1 MVLPRPPRIQVLPPE
16 DPPPE
21 LPVGS
26 TYRAILRTI
35 PYLLWT
41 FALIPVQA
49 LAVLFKLR
57 AAERIPMLYHRACCR
72 MLGLRVKV
80 AGERASQRPVL
91 FIGNHS
97 SYLDITVFGSLLPA
111 SFVAKAEIAGW
122 PLFGTL
128 AKLQRSV
135 FVDRRMHSTQRQRDE
150 IAERLEAGENLIL
163 FPEGTSND
171 GNAVLPFR
179 SALLSVA
186 ERRIGPEQEPLT
198 LQPVSIA
205 YTGLNGV
212 PLGYG
217 LRPLVAW
224 YGDMELAGHLW
235 QLLGLGRI
243 EVKVAFHPPVT
254 IDAFG
259 SRKALTEHCFRQVAA
274 GVAEAIAGR
283 PQTLPP
289 MPVRG
294 AKPIPQGA
302 PA

>member
-1 MVLPRPPRIQVLPPE
+1 MVLPRPPRIKVLPPE
-16 DPPPE
+16 DPPAE

-26 TYRAILRTI
+26 TYRAVLRTI

-41 FALIPVQA
+41 FALIPLQA
-49 LAVLFKLR
+49 IALLFRMR
-57 AAERIPMLYHRACCR
+57 AAERIPMLYHRGCCR

-80 AGERASQRPVL
+80 AGERAPDRPML

-135 FVDRRMHSTQRQRDE
+135 FVDRRMQSTQRQRDE
-150 IAERLEAGENLIL
+150 IAERLEAGDNLIL

-186 ERRIGPEQEPLT
+186 ERKIGPEQRPLK
-198 LQPVSIA
+198 LQPISIA

-224 YGDMELAGHLW
+224 YGDMDLASHLW

-243 EVKVAFHPPVT
+243 EVKVIFHPPVT
-254 IDAFG
+254 IEAFG
-259 SRKALTEHCFRQVAA
+259 SRKALTDHCFRDVAA
-274 GVAEAIAGR
+274 GVAAAIAGR
-283 PQTLPP
+283 PQT
-289 MPVRG
+289 MPAAPARG
-294 AKPIPQGA
+294 VKPIPQA
-302 PA
+302 TPA